1 MIRKIIIVGSGPSGL
16 TAALYAARA
25 NLQPLVIGG
34 FQWGGQL
41 MLTTAVENFPGFPEG
56 IMGPQLM
63 DLMRKQAQRFGAE
76 IIDDDV
82 TKVDFSNATKKVYV
96 GDKMFGAHAVIL
108 TSGASSK
115 WLGLESERKLIGRG
129 VSSCATC
136 DAFFFKGK
144 EVVVVGGGDSA
155 LEDGIFLTKFATKV
169 TVIHRRDKLKASKI
183 MQDRAFKNQKISFI
197 WNSQITEILGNDKVE
212 GVVVEDVN
220 TGQRSNFPYQGV
232 FIAIGHQPNTEFLKG
247 HVELD
252 EKGYIVRKNWSQTS
266 VEGVFVAGDVHDY
279 RYKQAITA
287 AGYGCEAALDAE
299 KYLQAK
305 GIE

>member
-1 MIRKIIIVGSGPSGL
+1 MIRKLIIIGSGPSGL

-41 MLTTAVENFPGFPEG
+41 MLTTVIENFPGFPEG

-82 TKVDFSNATKKVYV
+82 TKVDFSNGKKKIYV
-96 GDKMFGAHAVIL
+96 GDKMFDAHAVIL
-108 TSGASSK
+108 TTGASSK

-144 EVVVVGGGDSA
+144 EVVVAGGGDSA

-197 WNSQITEILGNDKVE
+197 WNNQITDILGKDKVE
-212 GVVVEDVN
+212 GVVIRDIN
-220 TGQRSNFPYQGV
+220 TGQHFNFPCQGV
-232 FIAIGHQPNTEFLKG
+232 FVAIGHQPNTEFLKD

-266 VEGVFVAGDVHDY
+266 VEGVFAAGDVHDF

-299 KYLQAK
+299 KYLQTK

>member
-1 MIRKIIIVGSGPSGL
+1 MTYKLIILGSGPSGL

-25 NLQPLVIGG
+25 NLQPVVIGG

-41 MLTTAVENFPGFPEG
+41 MLTTVIENFPGFPEG

-82 TKVDFSNATKKVYV
+82 TNVDFSNGTKKVYI
-96 GDKMFGAHAVIL
+96 GDKVFEARAVIL
-108 TSGASSK
+108 TTGASSK
-115 WLGLESERKLIGRG
+115 WIGLESERKFIGRG

-155 LEDGIFLTKFATKV
+155 MEDSIFLTKFATNV
-169 TVIHRRDKLKASKI
+169 TVIHRRDKLRASKI
-183 MQDRAFKNQKISFI
+183 MQDRAFTNPKISFI
-197 WNSQITEILGNDKVE
+197 WNSQIADILGKDKVE
-212 GVVVEDVN
+212 GVVIEDAN
-220 TGQRSNFPYQGV
+220 TGQRSNFPCQGIFV
-232 FIAIGHQPNTEFLKG
+232 AIGHQPNTEFLKG
-247 HVELD
+247 HIELD
-252 EKGYIVRKNWSQTS
+252 EKGYVVRKNWSQTS
-266 VEGVFVAGDVHDY
+266 VEGVFVAGDVHDF
-279 RYKQAITA
+279 RYKQAVTA

-299 KYLQAK
+299 KYLQAI

>member
-1 MIRKIIIVGSGPSGL
+1 MIRKLIIVGSGPSGL

-41 MLTTAVENFPGFPEG
+41 MLTTIIENFPGFPEG

-82 TKVDFSNATKKVYV
+82 VKVDFSNGTKKVYV
-96 GDKMFGAHAVIL
+96 GDKVFESYAIIL
-108 TSGASSK
+108 TTGASSK
-115 WLGLESERKLIGRG
+115 WLGLESERRLIGRG

-197 WNSQITEILGNDKVE
+197 WNSQITDILGKDKVE
-212 GVVVEDVN
+212 GVVIQDIN
-220 TGQRSNFPYQGV
+220 TEQRSNFPCQGV
-232 FIAIGHQPNTEFLKG
+232 FVAIGHQPNTEFLKG

-252 EKGYIVRKNWSQTS
+252 EKGYIVRKSWSQTS
-266 VEGVFVAGDVHDY
+266 VEGVFVAGDVHDF

>member
-1 MIRKIIIVGSGPSGL
+1 MIRKLIIVGSGPSGL

-41 MLTTAVENFPGFPEG
+41 MLTTIIENFPGFPEG

-63 DLMRKQAQRFGAE
+63 DLMRKQAQHFGAE

-82 TKVDFSNATKKVYV
+82 AKVDFSNGTKKVYV
-96 GDKMFGAHAVIL
+96 GDKAFESHAIVL
-108 TSGASSK
+108 TTGASPK
-115 WLGLESERKLIGRG
+115 WLGLESERRLIGRG

-183 MQDRAFKNQKISFI
+183 MQDRAFKNQKISFV
-197 WNSQITEILGNDKVE
+197 WNSQIADILGKDKVE
-212 GVVVEDVN
+212 GVVIEDAN
-220 TGQRSNFPYQGV
+220 TGQRSNFPCQGIFV
-232 FIAIGHQPNTEFLKG
+232 AIGHQPNTEFLKG
-247 HVELD
+247 HIELD
-252 EKGYIVRKNWSQTS
+252 GKGYVVRKNWSQTS
-266 VEGVFVAGDVHDY
+266 VEGVFVAGDVHDF
-279 RYKQAITA
+279 RYKQAVTA